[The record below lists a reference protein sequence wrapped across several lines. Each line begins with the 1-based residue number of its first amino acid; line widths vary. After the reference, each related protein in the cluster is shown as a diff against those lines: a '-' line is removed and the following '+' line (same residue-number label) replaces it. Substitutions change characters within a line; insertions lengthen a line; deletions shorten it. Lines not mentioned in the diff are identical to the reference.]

1 MASSIVRKSPNRWLT
16 LWPIAAHVGLCA
28 AIITL
33 GFVAVDRSHI
43 PLVFSLL
50 VVGSI
55 CWIICWRW
63 GNFNLKA
70 VILYAVLFR
79 LALMGLPPSLSD
91 DAYRYVWDGLVQQ
104 NGINPFRLAPEDVTF
119 KELQQDITYD
129 ELNSKA
135 HVSVYPPVSQLIFRL
150 GTTWHIP
157 DSRRSYYLIKLIF
170 VLAELLAI
178 LLLARI
184 VSSGF
189 VMLYAWN
196 PVVLLETAGQAHT
209 ESAALLALILV
220 LFLARRGNGGG
231 ASIFLAIAGWIK
243 LLPFLFFPFLW
254 SRFGWRSVW
263 PGAIIAVVLAIPF
276 TAPYVASNVAG
287 SLDLYARYFE
297 FNAGPYYG
305 IKAMMQWITGDDW
318 SKQIGPFLRLVFL
331 VSLPVLYF
339 VSMRRRWPLAQAML
353 ITTGLYLAL
362 ATTVH
367 PWYLLIPLLLVASL
381 QAHGWHWIWL
391 GICSAGTYLLY
402 VDGPYWIFVI
412 AGWLGWGIFGAIQ
425 YAPKFLQG
433 TIRWRANQ
441 KFRNINPFFP
451 RNGSIFTVLDLGSAE
466 GYVGECI
473 RDRLGARVLL
483 ADVVAMNRTELP
495 HVLLKQRLLPW
506 SNGHFDIV
514 LLYYVLHHAEDPEK
528 LIHEAMRVCTKRV
541 IVVESVYRTSVHL
554 KFLTVLDKLANR
566 LRSRGR
572 MNPQEEAL
580 QFRTYQEWST
590 LFLKC
595 GARSIA
601 EFKTGLGPFAGT
613 GFVLEPQQGVVI
625 PQIDDRAS

>member
-1 MASSIVRKSPNRWLT
+1 MASLIVRKSPNRWLT
-16 LWPIAAHVGLCA
+16 IWLIAAHVGLCA

-43 PLVFSLL
+43 PLVFGLL
-50 VVGSI
+50 IIGSI

-63 GNFNLKA
+63 GKFNLKA
-70 VILYAVLFR
+70 VIFYAVLFR

-104 NGINPFRLAPEDVTF
+104 NGNNPYRFAPEDDIF
-119 KELQQDITYD
+119 NELQQDISF
-129 ELNSKA
+129 EQLNSKA
-135 HVSVYPPVSQLIFRL
+135 HVSVYPPASQLVFKL
-150 GTTWHIP
+150 GTSWHTP
-157 DSRRSYYLIKLIF
+157 DSLRSYYLIKLIL
-170 VLAELLAI
+170 VLAEILAI
-178 LLLARI
+178 FLLARI

-189 VMLYAWN
+189 VLLYAWN

-220 LFLARRGNGGG
+220 LFLAKRGNGGW
-231 ASIFLAIAGWIK
+231 ASIFLAVAGWIK

-263 PGAIIAVVLAIPF
+263 PGAIVAVVLALPF
-276 TAPYVASNVAG
+276 TAPYVMSNVAG

-305 IKAMMQWITGDDW
+305 IKAMMQWLTGDDW
-318 SKQIGPFLRLVFL
+318 SKQIGPFLRFVFL
-331 VSLPVLYF
+331 VSLPVLYV

-367 PWYLLIPLLLVASL
+367 PWYLLIPLFLVASL
-381 QAHGWHWIWL
+381 QANGWHWIWL
-391 GICSAGTYLLY
+391 GICSSGTYLLY

-412 AGWLGWGIFGAIQ
+412 AGWLGWGIIGAIR

-433 TIRWRANQ
+433 AIRWRANQ

-451 RNGSIFTVLDLGSAE
+451 RNGDILTVLDLGCAE
-466 GYVGECI
+466 GYVGKCI
-473 RDRLGARVLL
+473 KDRLGARVLL

-495 HVLLKQRLLPW
+495 HVLLKQGLLPW
-506 SNGHFDIV
+506 PNGHFDVV
-514 LLYYVLHHAEDPEK
+514 LLYFVLHHAEDAEK
-528 LIHEAMRVCTKRV
+528 LIQEAIRVCGKRV
-541 IVVESVYRTSVHL
+541 IVVESVHRTSVQL
-554 KFLTVLDKLANR
+554 RFLTVLDKIANR
-566 LRSRGR
+566 LRSYGR

-580 QFRTYQEWST
+580 RFRTYKEWST
-590 LFLKC
+590 LFHLY

-601 EFKTGLGPFAGT
+601 EFKTGIGPFAGR
-613 GFVLEPQQGVVI
+613 GFVLEPQQGSGYSSE
-625 PQIDDRAS
+625 R

>member
-1 MASSIVRKSPNRWLT
+1 MASAIVRKFPNRWLT
-16 LWPIAAHVGLCA
+16 IWQFVAHVGLCA
-28 AIITL
+28 AVLTL

-43 PLVFSLL
+43 PLIFSL
-50 VVGSI
+50 VVFGSI

-79 LALMGLPPSLSD
+79 LALVGLPPSVSD

-104 NGINPFRLAPEDVTF
+104 NGINPYRLAPEDVIF
-119 KELQQDITYD
+119 NELQQEITFN

-150 GTTWHIP
+150 GTTWHTQ
-157 DSRRSYYLIKLIF
+157 DSLRSYYLIKLIF

-178 LLLARI
+178 FLLARI
-184 VSSGF
+184 ASSGF
-189 VMLYAWN
+189 VLLYAWN

-209 ESAALLALILV
+209 ESAVLLALILV
-220 LFLARRGNGGG
+220 LVLAKRGYGGW
-231 ASIFLAIAGWIK
+231 ASILLAVAGWIK

-263 PGAIIAVVLAIPF
+263 PGIIVAVVLAIPF
-276 TAPYVASNVAG
+276 TAPYVVSNVAG
-287 SLDLYARYFE
+287 SLDLYARFFE
-297 FNAGPYYG
+297 FNAGPYYS
-305 IKAMMQWITGDDW
+305 IKAVMQWFTGDDW

-331 VSLPVLYF
+331 VCLPVVYI
-339 VSMRRRWPLAQAML
+339 VSMRRHWPLAQAML

-367 PWYLLIPLLLVASL
+367 PWYLLIPLFLVASL
-381 QAHGWHWIWL
+381 QTYGWHWVWL
-391 GICSAGTYLLY
+391 GLCSAGTYLLY

-412 AGWLGWGIFGAIQ
+412 AGWLGWGIFGAAR
-425 YAPKFLQG
+425 YAPKLLQG
-433 TIRWRANQ
+433 AIRWRASQ
-441 KFRNINPFFP
+441 KFRRINPFFP
-451 RNGSIFTVLDLGSAE
+451 RNGGTLTVLDLGCAE
-466 GYVGECI
+466 GYVGNCI

-495 HVLLKQRLLPW
+495 HVLLKRGLLPW

-514 LLYYVLHHAEDPEK
+514 LLYFVLHHAEDAEK
-528 LIHEAMRVCTKRV
+528 LVREAVRVCGKRV
-541 IVVESVYRTSVHL
+541 IVVESVYRTSVQL
-554 KFLTVLDKLANR
+554 KILTVLDKLANR
-566 LRSRGR
+566 LRSQGR
-572 MNPQEEAL
+572 MNLQENAL
-580 QFRTYQEWST
+580 RFRTYQEWST
-590 LFLKC
+590 LFQKC

-601 EFKTGLGPFAGT
+601 EFKTGIGPFAGA
-613 GFVLEPQQGVVI
+613 GFVLEPQQ
-625 PQIDDRAS
+625 RSCYSSER

>member
-1 MASSIVRKSPNRWLT
+1 MAPVIVRKSPNRWLT
-16 LWPIAAHVGLCA
+16 IWQFVAHVGLSA
-28 AIITL
+28 AILTL
-33 GFVAVDRSHI
+33 GFVAVDRSQI
-43 PLVFSLL
+43 PLIFSLL
-50 VVGSI
+50 AFGSV

-70 VILYAVLFR
+70 VILYAALFR
-79 LALMGLPPSLSD
+79 LALLGLPPSLSD

-104 NGINPFRLAPEDVTF
+104 NGINPYRFSPADDIFR
-119 KELQQDITYD
+119 ELQQDITFE

-150 GTTWHIP
+150 GTTWHTP
-157 DSRRSYYLIKLIF
+157 DSLRSYYLIKLIF

-178 LLLARI
+178 FLLARI

-189 VMLYAWN
+189 VLLYAWN

-220 LFLARRGNGGG
+220 LFLAMRGNGGW
-231 ASIFLAIAGWIK
+231 ASIFLAVAGWIK

-263 PGAIIAVVLAIPF
+263 PGAIISVVLALPF
-276 TAPYVASNVAG
+276 TAPYVVSNVAE
-287 SLDLYARYFE
+287 SLDLYARFFE

-305 IKAMMQWITGDDW
+305 IKAVMQWFTGDDW
-318 SKQIGPFLRLVFL
+318 SKQIGPFLRFVFL

-367 PWYLLIPLLLVASL
+367 PWYLLVPLLLVASL
-381 QAHGWHWIWL
+381 QAYGWHWIWL

-412 AGWLGWGIFGAIQ
+412 AGWLGWGILGAIR
-425 YAPKFLQG
+425 YAPKILQG
-433 TIRWRANQ
+433 TIRWRSKQ

-451 RNGSIFTVLDLGSAE
+451 RNGSTLTVLDLGCAE

-495 HVLLKQRLLPW
+495 HILLKKELLPW

-514 LLYYVLHHAEDPEK
+514 LLYFVLHHAEDAER
-528 LIHEAMRVCTKRV
+528 LIHEAMRVCRNRV
-541 IVVESVYRTSVHL
+541 IVVESVYRRSVQL

-566 LRSRGR
+566 LRSHGR

-580 QFRTYQEWST
+580 RFRTYQEWSA
-590 LFLKC
+590 LFQKC
-595 GARSIA
+595 RARSIA
-601 EFKTGLGPFAGT
+601 EFKTGIGPFAGT
-613 GFVLEPQQGVVI
+613 GFVLEPQQGSSYSSE
-625 PQIDDRAS
+625 R

>member
-1 MASSIVRKSPNRWLT
+1 MAPPIVRKSRNRWLT
-16 LWPIAAHVGLCA
+16 IWQFVAHVGLCA
-28 AIITL
+28 AVLTL

-43 PLVFSLL
+43 PLIFSL
-50 VVGSI
+50 VVFGSI

-63 GNFNLKA
+63 GNFNQKA

-79 LALMGLPPSLSD
+79 LALIGLPPSVSD

-104 NGINPFRLAPEDVTF
+104 SGINPYRFAPEDVIFNELLQDVTF
-119 KELQQDITYD
+119 K

-150 GTTWHIP
+150 GTTWHTQ
-157 DSRRSYYLIKLIF
+157 DSLRSYYLIKLIF

-178 LLLARI
+178 FLLARI

-189 VMLYAWN
+189 VLLYAWN

-220 LFLARRGNGGG
+220 LFLARRGYGGG
-231 ASIFLAIAGWIK
+231 ASIFLAIAGCIK

-254 SRFGWRSVW
+254 GRFGWRSVW
-263 PGAIIAVVLAIPF
+263 PGAIAAVVLALPF
-276 TAPYVASNVAG
+276 TAPYVISNVVG
-287 SLDLYARYFE
+287 SLDLYARFFE

-305 IKAMMQWITGDDW
+305 IKAVMQWITGDDW
-318 SKQIGPFLRLVFL
+318 SKQLGPFLRFVFL

-339 VSMRRRWPLAQAML
+339 VSMRRLWPLAKAML
-353 ITTGLYLAL
+353 ITTGLYLVL

-367 PWYLLIPLLLVASL
+367 PWYLLIPLFLVASL
-381 QAHGWHWIWL
+381 QAYGWQWVWL

-412 AGWLGWGIFGAIQ
+412 AGWLGWGIIGAIR
-425 YAPKFLQG
+425 YAPKLLQG

-441 KFRNINPFFP
+441 KFRKINPFFP
-451 RNGSIFTVLDLGSAE
+451 RNGGALTVLDLGCAE
-466 GYVGECI
+466 GYVGKCI
-473 RDRLGARVLL
+473 RDRLGAQVLL

-495 HVLLKQRLLPW
+495 HVLLKRELLPW

-514 LLYYVLHHAEDPEK
+514 LLYFVLHHAEDAEK
-528 LIHEAMRVCTKRV
+528 LIHEAMRVCGNRV
-541 IVVESVYRTSVHL
+541 IVVESVYRISVQL

-566 LRSRGR
+566 LRSYGR
-572 MNPQEEAL
+572 MNLQEENL
-580 QFRTYQEWST
+580 RFRTYQEWST
-590 LFLKC
+590 LFQKC

-601 EFKTGLGPFAGT
+601 EFKTGIGPLAGT
-613 GFVLEPQQGVVI
+613 GFVLEQQ
-625 PQIDDRAS
+625 RESLYSSER

>member
-1 MASSIVRKSPNRWLT
+1 MAPAKVRKSPNQWL
-16 LWPIAAHVGLCA
+16 PIWQFVAHVGLCA
-28 AIITL
+28 AVLTL
-33 GFVAVDRSHI
+33 GFVSADRSQL
-43 PLVFSLL
+43 PLIFGL
-50 VVGSI
+50 VVFGSI

-63 GNFNLKA
+63 GNFNLKV
-70 VILYAVLFR
+70 VIFYAVLFR
-79 LALMGLPPSLSD
+79 LALIGLPPSLSD
-91 DAYRYVWDGLVQQ
+91 DAYRYVWDGLIQQ
-104 NGINPFRLAPEDVTF
+104 NGVNPYRFAPEDDIF
-119 KELQQDITYD
+119 KEIQQDITFR

-135 HVSVYPPVSQLIFRL
+135 HVSVYPPVSQLIFWL
-150 GTTWHIP
+150 GTTRHTP
-157 DSRRSYYLIKLIF
+157 DSLRSYYLIKLIF

-178 LLLARI
+178 FLLARI

-189 VMLYAWN
+189 VLLYAWN
-196 PVVLLETAGQAHT
+196 PIVLLETAGQAHT

-220 LFLARRGNGGG
+220 LFLARRGKGGW
-231 ASIFLAIAGWIK
+231 ASIFLAVAGWIK

-263 PGAIIAVVLAIPF
+263 PGAVIAVVLALPF
-276 TAPYVASNVAG
+276 TAPYVIGNVAG
-287 SLDLYARYFE
+287 SLDLYARFFE

-305 IKAMMQWITGDDW
+305 IKAMIQWFTGDDW
-318 SKQIGPFLRLVFL
+318 SKQIGPFLRFVFL

-339 VSMRRRWPLAQAML
+339 VSLRRRWPLAQAML

-381 QAHGWHWIWL
+381 QSYGWHWIWL

-412 AGWLGWGIFGAIQ
+412 AGWVGWGILGAIR

-451 RNGSIFTVLDLGSAE
+451 RNGNTLTVLDLGCAE
-466 GYVGECI
+466 GYVGKCI
-473 RDRLGARVLL
+473 RDRVGARVLL

-495 HVLLKQRLLPW
+495 HVLLKQGLLPW

-514 LLYYVLHHAEDPEK
+514 LLCFVLHHAEDAEK
-528 LIHEAMRVCTKRV
+528 LIREAIRVCSKRV
-541 IVVESVYRTSVHL
+541 IVVESVYRTSVQL
-554 KFLTVLDKLANR
+554 KFLTILDKLANR
-566 LRSRGR
+566 LRSHGR

-580 QFRTYQEWST
+580 RFRTYQEWRT
-590 LFLKC
+590 LFQKC

-601 EFKTGLGPFAGT
+601 EFKTGIGPFAGA
-613 GFVLEPQQGVVI
+613 GFVLKPGRGVVI
-625 PQIDDRAS
+625 PQKDDRAS

>member
-1 MASSIVRKSPNRWLT
+1 MAPAIVRKSPSHWLT
-16 LWPIAAHVGLCA
+16 IWHFVAHIGLCA
-28 AIITL
+28 AVLAL
-33 GFVAVDRSHI
+33 GFVAVDRSYI
-43 PLVFSLL
+43 PLIFSLVL
-50 VVGSI
+50 FGSI

-63 GNFNLKA
+63 GNFNLRA
-70 VILYAVLFR
+70 VILYALLFR
-79 LALMGLPPSLSD
+79 LALIGLPPSLSD

-104 NGINPFRLAPEDVTF
+104 NGINPYRLAPEDITF
-119 KELQQDITYD
+119 NELQQDITFT

-135 HVSVYPPVSQLIFRL
+135 HVSVYPPVSQLVFRL
-150 GTTWHIP
+150 GTTWHTS

-178 LLLARI
+178 FLLARI

-189 VMLYAWN
+189 VLLYAWN

-220 LFLARRGNGGG
+220 LFLARRGYGGW
-231 ASIFLAIAGWIK
+231 ASVFLAVAGWIK

-263 PGAIIAVVLAIPF
+263 PGAIIAVVLALPF
-276 TAPYVASNVAG
+276 TAPYVISNVAG
-287 SLDLYARYFE
+287 SLDLYTRFFE
-297 FNAGPYYG
+297 FNAGLYYS
-305 IKAMMQWITGDDW
+305 IKAVMQWVTGDDW
-318 SKQIGPFLRLVFL
+318 SKQIGPFLRFAFL
-331 VSLPVLYF
+331 VSLPVLYL
-339 VSMRRRWPLAQAML
+339 VSMRRHWPLAKAML

-367 PWYLLIPLLLVASL
+367 PWYLLIPLLLVASM
-381 QAHGWHWIWL
+381 QAYGWHWIWL

-402 VDGPYWIFVI
+402 VNGPYWVFVT
-412 AGWLGWGIFGAIQ
+412 AGWLGWGILGAFR

-441 KFRNINPFFP
+441 KFRKINPFFP
-451 RNGSIFTVLDLGSAE
+451 RNGSTLKAVDLGCAE
-466 GYVGECI
+466 GYVGKCI

-495 HVLLKQRLLPW
+495 HVLLKQGLLPW
-506 SNGHFDIV
+506 PNGHFDVV
-514 LLYYVLHHAEDPEK
+514 LLYFVLHHVEDAEK
-528 LIHEAMRVCTKRV
+528 LIHEAMRICSKRV
-541 IVVESVYRTSVHL
+541 IVVESVYRTSVQL

-566 LRSRGR
+566 LRSHGR
-572 MNPQEEAL
+572 INPQEEVL

-590 LFLKC
+590 LFQKC

-601 EFKTGLGPFAGT
+601 EFKTGIGPFAGA
-613 GFVLEPQQGVVI
+613 GFVLEPQSGVLI
-625 PQIDDRAS
+625 TQKDD